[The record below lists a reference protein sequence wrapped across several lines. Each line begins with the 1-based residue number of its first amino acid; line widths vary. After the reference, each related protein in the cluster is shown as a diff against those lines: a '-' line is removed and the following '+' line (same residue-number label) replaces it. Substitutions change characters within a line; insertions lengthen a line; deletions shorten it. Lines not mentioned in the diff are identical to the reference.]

1 MNPVNQEQIEQY
13 VSGRMSESDARAFEE
28 YCVANPEF
36 ARQVEFEQRL
46 KAGIVEASRGSTEEF
61 VRSNNPVSGWQM
73 AAAASIVFVLLGG
86 FWMWQKLESP
96 AHREIMAV
104 VAPGMKH
111 EVRTMRLALVRGSYN
126 TPELQPG
133 LWRVEIVGLF
143 DTSHRYS
150 VALDRLDAKRNI
162 DTLAT
167 LAGQIPATA
176 HSLEVLIDSDQLE
189 PGAYS
194 LRVRKQASTDE
205 ALDFEFLR
213 R

>member
-28 YCVANPEF
+28 YCLANPEF

-46 KAGIVEASRGSTEEF
+46 KAGIVQASRGSTEEF
-61 VRSNNPVSGWQM
+61 VRSNHPMGGWRL
-73 AAAASIVFVLLGG
+73 AAAASVTFVLFGG
-86 FWMWQKLESP
+86 FWAWNKLHAP
-96 AHREIMAV
+96 AAREIMAV
-104 VAPGMKH
+104 VAPDDKH
-111 EVRTMRLALVRGSYN
+111 EVRTLRLALVRGSQT
-126 TPELQPG
+126 TPELPHGQ
-133 LWRVEIVGLF
+133 WRVEIVGLF
-143 DTSHRYS
+143 DTDHLYS

-167 LAGQIPATA
+167 LYGQRPVSP
-176 HSLEVLIDSDQLE
+176 HSLEVLIDSDRLE

-194 LRVRKQASTDE
+194 LRIRKQASTEE
-205 ALDFEFLR
+205 AVDIEFLR